1 MPKGNPNPSPATRF
15 GAGQKGNPIGRTGL
29 QRELEIQNAAI
40 ATKIRARLLEAV
52 QAALHEDTST
62 AAALDRIEGNILK
75 LLKDAE
81 DRGLGTPQGS
91 IDVTTNGK
99 DIPSGLDL
107 SQLSSAALS
116 EIVALADAAKKP

>member
-1 MPKGNPNPSPATRF
+1 MKGSSKSVETRF
-15 GAGQKGNPIGRTGL
+15 GGPRGNTPGKTSL
-29 QRELEIQNAAI
+29 QRELEIQNAAT

-52 QAALHEDTST
+52 QAALQEDTST
-62 AAALDRIEGNILK
+62 AAALERIEGNILK
-75 LLKDAE
+75 LLKDSE

>member
-1 MPKGNPNPSPATRF
+1 MKGSSKSVETRF
-15 GAGQKGNPIGRTGL
+15 GGPRGNTPGKTSL
-29 QRELEIQNAAI
+29 QRELEIQNAAT

-52 QAALHEDTST
+52 QAALQEDTST
-62 AAALDRIEGNILK
+62 AAALERIEGNILK
-75 LLKDAE
+75 LLKDSE
-81 DRGLGTPQGS
+81 DRGLGTPRGS